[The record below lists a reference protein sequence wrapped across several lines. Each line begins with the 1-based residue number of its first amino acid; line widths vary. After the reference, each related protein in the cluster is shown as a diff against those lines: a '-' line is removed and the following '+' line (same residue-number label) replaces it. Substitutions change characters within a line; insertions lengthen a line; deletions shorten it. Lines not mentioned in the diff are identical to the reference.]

1 MVEAG
6 RPLGVHVDELDT
18 GQLASFG
25 GPKAATMALAT
36 GRTAAARG
44 RAATGDAGPSNAAP
58 GATGRW
64 GSARRA
70 SRRFEPVL
78 GEDLA

>member
-25 GPKAATMALAT
+25 GPKAATMAQAVWPLCQRQRPDGSHQT
-36 GRTAAARG
+36 DGGSSRSGRHR
-44 RAATGDAGPSNAAP
+44 
-58 GATGRW
+58 
-64 GSARRA
+64 
-70 SRRFEPVL
+70 
-78 GEDLA
+78 